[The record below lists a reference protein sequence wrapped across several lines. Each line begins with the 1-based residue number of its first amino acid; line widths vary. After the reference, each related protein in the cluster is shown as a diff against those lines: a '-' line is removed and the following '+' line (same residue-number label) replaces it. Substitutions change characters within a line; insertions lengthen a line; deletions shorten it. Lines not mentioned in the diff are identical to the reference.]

1 MCMQKDAKLVELESK
16 PIARLLTQYSLPAI
30 VGMAAMSVYNLV
42 DAMYIGKCC
51 GPYAIAAMALAFPI
65 TNLMVAVGAM
75 VGMGCSSLAS
85 ISLGQQDFNRAFR
98 ILGHCLVVSIIS
110 GILIGWL
117 PVVALEPLLSLFG
130 VSGQTM
136 EPAYDFMLV
145 LMLGFPITGTFM
157 NLNHLMRASGYPR
170 QAMVSLLIS
179 LVVNIGCAHLFIY
192 ILDWGMIGAG
202 LAIIAAQVVGLVWV
216 MVHFMRRSSVI
227 RFCSGIYKISGPILR
242 RICMVGLPPCLLNA
256 CGCLV
261 VVAYNYALRN
271 CEGDMGQGALGIINR
286 VIFFFVMITMGITQ
300 GMQPIAGYN
309 LGMGNY
315 GRVKRVLLYAMI
327 AATGITTLGWVLM
340 EFFPREMVLL
350 FVNDES
356 ADAATLQLIDVS
368 TTGTRIMALAFPII
382 GSQIVIG
389 NFFQAIGHPVMSI
402 FLNLTRQ
409 FLFLIPCL
417 LILPGYFGTNGV
429 WFSQVAADILS
440 ATLGFS
446 VIYLFLTRILVKKT
460 YKTPIHD
467 SDSPAHRHP

>member
-1 MCMQKDAKLVELESK
+1 MQKDAKLVELESK

-42 DAMYIGKCC
+42 DAIYIGQCC

-75 VGMGCSSLAS
+75 VGLGCSSLAS

-98 ILGHCLVVSIIS
+98 ILGHCLVVSILS
-110 GILIGWL
+110 GILIGWMPL
-117 PVVALEPLLSLFG
+117 VALEPMLRLFG
-130 VSGQTM
+130 ITGNTM

-145 LMLGFPITGTFM
+145 LMLGFPVTGTFM
-157 NLNHLMRASGYPR
+157 NLNHLMRASGYPK
-170 QAMVSLLIS
+170 QAMVSMLIS
-179 LVVNIGCAHLFIY
+179 LVVNIGCAHLFIKV
-192 ILDWGMIGAG
+192 LDWGMTGAG

-216 MVHFMRRSSVI
+216 LSHFLKRSSVI
-227 RFCSGIYKISGPILR
+227 HFCKGIYKISGPILR

-261 VVAYNYALRN
+261 VVAYNYALQA
-271 CEGDMGQGALGIINR
+271 CEGDMGAGAFGIINR

-315 GRVKRVLLYAMI
+315 GRVKRVLFYAML
-327 AATGITTLGWVLM
+327 AATVITTVGWILM
-340 EFFPREMVLL
+340 EFFPRELVLL
-350 FVNDES
+350 FVDGES
-356 ADAATLQLIDVS
+356 ADAEAQRLIEIS
-368 TTGTRIMALAFPII
+368 TNGTRIMALAFPII

-389 NFFQAIGHPVMSI
+389 NFFQAIGRPVMSI
-402 FLNLTRQ
+402 FLNITRQ
-409 FLFLIPCL
+409 FIFLIPCL
-417 LILPGYFGTNGV
+417 LILPHHFGTNGV
-429 WFSQVAADILS
+429 WFSQVLADILS
-440 ATLGFS
+440 AGLGFA

-460 YKTPIHD
+460 YRTPIHD
-467 SDSPAHRHP
+467 SDSHSHRHP

>member
-1 MCMQKDAKLVELESK
+1 MHKDAKLVELESK

-75 VGMGCSSLAS
+75 IGLGCSSLAS

-98 ILGHCLVVSIIS
+98 ILGHCLVISILS
-110 GILIGWL
+110 GILIGWIPL
-117 PVVALEPLLSLFG
+117 VALEPMLRLFG
-130 VSGQTM
+130 ITGQTM
-136 EPAYDFMLV
+136 GPAYDFMLV
-145 LMLGFPITGTFM
+145 LMLGFPVTGTFL
-157 NLNHLMRASGYPR
+157 NLNHLMRASGYPK
-170 QAMVSLLIS
+170 QAMISLLIS
-179 LVVNIGCAHLFIY
+179 LVINVGCAHLFIY
-192 ILDWGMIGAG
+192 VLDWGMTGAG
-202 LAIIAAQVVGLVWV
+202 LAIIAAQVVGLIWV
-216 MVHFMRRSSVI
+216 ISHFLRRSSVI
-227 RFCSGIYKISGPILR
+227 HFCKGIYKISGPILR

-261 VVAYNYALRN
+261 VVAFNYALQS
-271 CEGDMGQGALGIINR
+271 CEGDMGAGAFGIINR

-315 GRVKRVLLYAMI
+315 GRVKRVLFYAML
-327 AATGITTLGWVLM
+327 AATAITTLGWLLM

-350 FVNDES
+350 FVDGEN
-356 ADAATLQLIDVS
+356 ADAEAKRLIEIATN
-368 TTGTRIMALAFPII
+368 GTRIMALAFPIV

-389 NFFQAIGHPVMSI
+389 NFFQAIGRPVMSI
-402 FLNLTRQ
+402 FLNITRQ
-409 FLFLIPCL
+409 FIFLIPCL
-417 LILPGYFGTNGV
+417 LILPRHFGTNGV
-429 WFSQVAADILS
+429 WFSQVLADILS
-440 ATLGFS
+440 ASLGFV

-460 YKTPIHD
+460 YRTPIHD
-467 SDSPAHRHP
+467 SDTPPHRHP